1 MDFLETKTIT
11 NSYLAFSLVGLGVIS
26 AIFILLLIGRT
37 TPPKYP
43 RFLRWAHR
51 ITGYIFFA
59 FYLFIGV
66 IMFKKLEEMNVMPTK
81 AAIHAYIGVS
91 IFPLI
96 IIKICINRFFKKF
109 YKSLPIYGVLILIAV
124 YFQIPLYAGLYII
137 SAIKNQ
143 YVTLSENGRQV
154 RVNVNMGRK
163 VVQQKCS
170 TCHSLERVYAYF
182 KTEEGWRDYV
192 SRMREKDPTII
203 NNQEAREA
211 LGYLVKNLGIDEAKM
226 DIQIGMRIILEKC
239 HRCHTLERVFT
250 AKMTQGEWV
259 LTIEKMRSFD
269 PDLLNDSEAR
279 QVNYYLS
286 KVLAR
291 QKTGQHK
298 LETYRISRN
307 QIPGVINLPE
317 RTWDVNDAFISR
329 E

>member
-11 NSYLAFSLVGLGVIS
+11 NSLLAFSLVGLGIMS
-26 AIFILLLIGRT
+26 AIFILLLIGRI

-43 RFLRWAHR
+43 RFFRWAHR

-59 FYLFIGV
+59 FYLFIGA

-109 YKSLPIYGVLILIAV
+109 YKSLPIYGVIILIAV

-143 YVTLSENGRQV
+143 YVTLSENGRQI
-154 RVNVNMGRK
+154 RVNVNIGRR

-203 NNQEAREA
+203 NDQEAWEA
-211 LGYLVKNLGIDEAKM
+211 LGYLVKNLGIDEARM

-250 AKMTQGEWV
+250 AKMTQGEWA

-269 PDLLNDSEAR
+269 PNLLNNSEAR

-307 QIPGVINLPE
+307 QIPGVINLPKG
-317 RTWDVNDAFISR
+317 TWDGNDAFISR

>member
-1 MDFLETKTIT
+1 MDFLETSTIT
-11 NSYLAFSLVGLGVIS
+11 NSLLAFGLAGLGIIN

-37 TPPKYP
+37 TPPKHP
-43 RFLRWAHR
+43 RFFRWAHR

-59 FYLFIGV
+59 FYLFVGA

-96 IIKICINRFFKKF
+96 VIKICINRFFRKF
-109 YKSLPIYGVLILIAV
+109 YNSLPIYGVFILIAV
-124 YFQIPLYAGLYII
+124 YFQIPMYAALYII

-143 YVTLSENGRQV
+143 YVAVSENGRLV
-154 RVNVNMGRK
+154 RVNVNIGRK

-170 TCHSLERVYAYF
+170 TCHSLERVYAYS

-192 SRMREKDPTII
+192 SRMRAKDPTIL
-203 NNQEAREA
+203 NEREALEA
-211 LGYLVKNLGIDEAKM
+211 LGYLMKNLGIDESKM

-250 AKMTQGEWV
+250 AKMTQGEWAQTV
-259 LTIEKMRSFD
+259 EKMRSFD
-269 PDLLNDSEAR
+269 PNLLTDSEAR
-279 QVNYYLS
+279 QVNYYLG

-291 QKTGQHK
+291 QKTGQSK
-298 LETYRISRN
+298 IETYQISRN
-307 QIPGVINLPE
+307 RIPNVINIPE
-317 RTWDVNDAFISR
+317 RKWEVNDIFISR